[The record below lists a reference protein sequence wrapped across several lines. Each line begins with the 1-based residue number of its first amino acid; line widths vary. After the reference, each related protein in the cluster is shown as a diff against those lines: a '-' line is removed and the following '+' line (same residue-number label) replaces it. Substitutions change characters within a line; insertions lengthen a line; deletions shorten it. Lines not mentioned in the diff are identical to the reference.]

1 MNEIEKVKNKLSQ
14 GEKPTSQD
22 KETIGEENL
31 MSVLEL
37 LELQA
42 RARAIRSQL
51 ELETKRKE
59 EEKKLEQ
66 SSKEPET
73 NQDDDD
79 EIIIEVPKD
88 VEIVISSSDT
98 ENDEEKNQIENCPI
112 NQSKSVENRIENI
125 SEKEDGQ
132 IESEGVDSDNE
143 NLQV

>member
-51 ELETKRKE
+51 ELESKRKE
-59 EEKKLEQ
+59 EENKLAQ
-66 SSKEPET
+66 SSKEPEA

-98 ENDEEKNQIENCPI
+98 ENDEDKNQNEN
-112 NQSKSVENRIENI
+112 SKELKNVENRIENI
-125 SEKEDGQ
+125 SEKENGQ